1 MSGGDWQVFDREV
14 RGRVR
19 ELALELLGKPS
30 FRSADEWR
38 WGRKGSLSLVM
49 SGERAGLWFDHEL
62 GQGGGFADLVAHHLR
77 MGRREAL
84 EWISGCV
91 GVTLPSLGGRIHAA
105 EPFLRTLA
113 SARPKAQPVCDDGP
127 AKNAVERAA
136 RIWNHAEP
144 APADHP
150 YLRAKQVTPLALRAD
165 AQGRLI
171 VPLQDAAGVLH
182 SLEFINAD
190 GGKRYLADGAKRGH
204 FAVVGQ
210 EPAPLSTLEGLIL
223 VCEGWATGASL
234 HMATGHTV
242 IAAMDAGN
250 LLPVAEALRSRF
262 PEADLIIV
270 ADNDDKPGRTA
281 NPGVEAARKAAA
293 ATDARLAIPATPG
306 DANDLF
312 CAVGIEAVTALVASA
327 TRIPQPGPTYAEPIL
342 SVDEARASLAV
353 AIARFM
359 EDVRHWW
366 SGVDEPAILTPQTGD
381 GEATRHPYFDFNDV
395 QMPPP
400 LLGLPV
406 DVGLGKTS
414 ATREAIAC
422 LIASGALGGRKVVFA
437 VPRHDLG
444 AEQVAAFHQL
454 GVSAM
459 LWKGRTAPDPV
470 LHNPEQLMC
479 LDPGAP
485 FDALEV
491 EHPVEQS
498 CCKLRQDGVTLL
510 CPLYGKCAYQRQKP
524 LAMDSDV
531 IVCAHDSLFH
541 MKAEAIGTVGLL
553 VIDEGF
559 WQAGLRGLD
568 GKAKLTLDG
577 LEPVRSSPACYDSKN
592 KLHIANTADLVAT
605 RMKLWKALHVSEPG
619 VLRHGLLAATGLTV
633 EECRTAAGLE
643 RRRMRNAGL
652 LPGMD
657 PAERRARIAKIMPPD
672 GMPWAPP
679 GRCAILWLILAEA
692 LENGHDAAGVELFHE
707 RTEAG
712 SVKSLRLRWRSR
724 LRGGWATGVPI
735 LHLDATLRSEL
746 VEPYLPLIEIGALV
760 AARQPHVRV
769 RQVTQSPTSA
779 KALTPPAEAPAR
791 DQKAATSHL
800 RDLMAWI
807 GLRARQCRRS
817 DTDMDVLVIGQ
828 KAAIGALRAKG
839 LPPNVDAVHFNGLSG
854 LDRWGGVRCLIVLGR
869 TLPAPTTAEWSAVAI
884 NGRVPVRNPEDAG
897 WWYPLS
903 EQRIRLASGRT
914 LPLMVKTH
922 ADPIAE
928 AIRWSICEGELIQA
942 IGRGRGVNRTAETPL
957 EIDLLTDA
965 VLPLTVQEVVPW
977 QQIRPS
983 RHDLMALEG
992 VVLEN
997 AADMARC
1004 FPDLWPSR
1012 DAAKKDSQRRGT
1024 NCYYKDLYNSKL
1036 SPSSAWVTYQLEGAG
1051 QRARTALFDTSII
1064 PDPENWLTKRL
1075 GPLARFETNR
1085 RAEHVDAADG
1095 EVKAPVHSDTHIN
1108 ESEGASSTLVK
1119 DPAVGEQ
1126 AGAPPHARDVPNHP
1140 PTQETLP

>member
-1 MSGGDWQVFDREV
+1 MSGFDWHAFDREV
-14 RGRVR
+14 RGRIR
-19 ELALELLGKPS
+19 ELALELLGKPGL
-30 FRSADEWR
+30 RSADEWR

-49 SGERAGLWFDHEL
+49 SGERVGLWFDHEL
-62 GQGGGFADLVAHHLR
+62 GQGGSFTDLVAHHQR

-84 EWISGCV
+84 EWISSRV
-91 GVTLPSLGGRIHAA
+91 GVQLPSSGVPGRTHAA
-105 EPFLRTLA
+105 EPFLLSLA
-113 SARPKAQPVCDDGP
+113 SSRPKAEPARDEAP
-127 AKNAVERAA
+127 AKSAAERAT

-144 APADHP
+144 ASADHP
-150 YLRAKQVTPLALRAD
+150 YLLAKQVTPLALRVD

-171 VPLQDAAGVLH
+171 VPLQDAEGVLH
-182 SLEFINAD
+182 SLEFISAD
-190 GGKRYLADGAKRGH
+190 GGKRYLAGGAKRGH

-210 EPAPLSTLEGLIL
+210 EPAPLSTPEGPIL

-234 HMATGHTV
+234 CVATGHTV

-262 PEADLIIV
+262 PEADLVIV
-270 ADNDDKPGRTA
+270 ADNDDKPGRKT
-281 NPGVEAARKAAA
+281 NPGVEAARKVSAAV
-293 ATDARLAIPATPG
+293 DARLATPPVPG
-306 DANDLF
+306 DANDLC
-312 CAVGIEAVTALVASA
+312 CASGAGAVVALVSGAA
-327 TRIPQPGPTYAEPIL
+327 RLPQPGPTYAEPAL
-342 SVDEARASLAV
+342 SVDEARASLAD
-353 AIARFM
+353 AISRFM

-381 GEATRHPYFDFNDV
+381 GEASRHPYFDFNDV

-414 ATREAIAC
+414 VTRKAIAD

-444 AEQVAAFHQL
+444 AEQVAAFREM

-470 LHNPEQLMC
+470 PHNPEQLMC

-524 LAMDSDV
+524 LAMESDV

-577 LEPVRSSPACYDSKN
+577 LEPVRSSPACYDGKN
-592 KLHIANTADLVAT
+592 KLRIANTADLVAS

-643 RRRMRNAGL
+643 HRRLRDAGL

-657 PAERRARIAKIMPPD
+657 PAERRARITKIMPPD

-679 GRCAILWLILAEA
+679 GRCATLWLILAEA

-724 LRGGWATGVPI
+724 LRSGWAAGVPI

-769 RQVTQSPTSA
+769 RQVIQSPTSA

-791 DQKAATSHL
+791 DQKAAANHL

-807 GLRARQCRRS
+807 RLRARQCHRP

-828 KAAIGALRAKG
+828 KAAIGALRGMG
-839 LPPNVDAVHFNGLSG
+839 LPQNVDAIHFNGLSG
-854 LDRWGGVRCLIVLGR
+854 LDRWGSIRCLIVLGR
-869 TLPAPTTAEWSAVAI
+869 TLPAPITAECSVMAI

-903 EQRIRLASGRT
+903 ERRIRLANGRSM
-914 LPLMVKTH
+914 PLMVETH

-942 IGRGRGVNRTAETPL
+942 IGRGRGVNRSAETPL
-957 EIDLLTDA
+957 EIDLLSDA
-965 VLPLTVQEVVPW
+965 VLPLTVHEVVPW
-977 QQIRPS
+977 QEIRPS

-997 AADMARC
+997 AADMAKC

-1012 DAAKKDSQRRGT
+1012 DAGKKDSQRRGT

-1036 SPSSAWVTYQLEGAG
+1036 SPSSVWVTYQPEGAG

-1064 PDPENWLTKRL
+1064 PDPENWLFKRL
-1075 GPLARFETNR
+1075 GPLARCEVGLRGDEISTEDKNT
-1085 RAEHVDAADG
+1085 ADPDDGAG
-1095 EVKAPVHSDTHIN
+1095 EGVPSALHM
-1108 ESEGASSTLVK
+1108 
-1119 DPAVGEQ
+1119 DPAAGEQ
-1126 AGAPPHARDVPNHP
+1126 ADAPPLARDVPNHP
-1140 PTQETLP
+1140 STSEISS

>member
-1 MSGGDWQVFDREV
+1 MSGGDWKVFDREV
-14 RGRVR
+14 HGRVR

-77 MGRREAL
+77 MGRHDAL
-84 EWISGCV
+84 EWIAGRV

-113 SARPKAQPVCDDGP
+113 SARPKAQHVRDDGP

-136 RIWNHAEP
+136 RIWDHAEP

-150 YLRAKQVTPLALRAD
+150 YLLAKQVAPLALRAD

-171 VPLQDAAGVLH
+171 VPLQDVAGVLH
-182 SLEFINAD
+182 SLEFIAAD
-190 GGKRYLADGAKRGH
+190 GGKRYLTGGAKRGH

-210 EPAPLSTLEGLIL
+210 EPADFATPSGPLVI
-223 VCEGWATGASL
+223 CEGWATGASL
-234 HMATGHTV
+234 HMATGHTIV
-242 IAAMDAGN
+242 AAMDAGN

-293 ATDARLAIPATPG
+293 AVDARLAIPHLPG

-312 CAVGIEAVTALVASA
+312 CVEGAEAVAALVASA
-327 TRIPQPGPTYAEPIL
+327 ARVPQPGPTYAEPVL
-342 SVDEARASLAV
+342 TVDEARASLAD

-366 SGVDEPAILTPQTGD
+366 AGVDDPVASPPVSGE
-381 GEATRHPYFDFNDV
+381 GEAAHPWLDFNDV
-395 QMPPP
+395 KMPPP

-414 ATREAIAC
+414 ATREAIAK

-444 AEQVAAFHQL
+444 AEQVAAFREM

-470 LHNPEQLMC
+470 PHNPEQLMC

-510 CPLYGKCAYQRQKP
+510 CPLYGKCGYQRQKP

-633 EECRTAAGLE
+633 EECQIAAALE
-643 RRRMRNAGL
+643 RRRLRDAGL

-679 GRCAILWLILAEA
+679 GRCAILWLIIAEA

-724 LRGGWATGVPI
+724 LRSGWAAGVPI

-746 VEPYLPLIEIGALV
+746 VEPYLPFMEIGALV
-760 AARQPHVRV
+760 AARQPYVRV
-769 RQVTQSPTSA
+769 RQITQSPTSA
-779 KALTPPAEAPAR
+779 KALTPLAEAPAR
-791 DQKAATSHL
+791 DQKAAANHL
-800 RDLMAWI
+800 RDLMALI
-807 GLRARQCRRS
+807 RLRARQCRRP

-839 LPPNVDAVHFNGLSG
+839 LPQNVDAVHFNGLSG

-869 TLPAPTTAEWSAVAI
+869 TLPAPITAEWSAVAI

-897 WWYPLS
+897 WWYPLT
-903 EQRIRLASGRT
+903 ERRIRLANGRT
-914 LPLMVKTH
+914 LPLMVETH

-983 RHDLMALEG
+983 RHDLMALDG

-997 AADMARC
+997 TADMARC
-1004 FPDLWPSR
+1004 FPDLWSSR
-1012 DAAKKDSQRRGT
+1012 DAAKKDSQRMGT
-1024 NCYYKDLYNSKL
+1024 NCYYKDLYNSRL
-1036 SPSSAWVTYQLEGAG
+1036 SPSSAWVTYQPEGAG

-1064 PDPENWLTKRL
+1064 PDPENWLAKTL
-1075 GPLARFETNR
+1075 GPLARFEVTQ

-1095 EVKAPVHSDTHIN
+1095 DVKAPVHSDTQIN
-1108 ESEGASSTLVK
+1108 EPEGASNTPVK
-1119 DPAVGEQ
+1119 DPAAGEQ
-1126 AGAPPHARDVPNHP
+1126 AATPPHARDVPNHP

>member
-1 MSGGDWQVFDREV
+1 MSGGDWHAFDREV
-14 RGRVR
+14 RVRVR
-19 ELALELLGKPS
+19 ELALELLSKPS

-62 GQGGGFADLVAHHLR
+62 GQGGGFTDLVAYHLR
-77 MGRREAL
+77 MGRRDAL
-84 EWISGCV
+84 EWIAGRV
-91 GVTLPSLGGRIHAA
+91 GVTLPSLGGRTDAA

-113 SARPKAQPVCDDGP
+113 SARPKAQPVRDDVS
-127 AKNAVERAA
+127 AKNAGERAA

-150 YLRAKQVTPLALRAD
+150 YLRAKQVPPLALRAD
-165 AQGRLI
+165 EQGRLI
-171 VPLQDAAGVLH
+171 VPLQDADGILH

-190 GGKRYLADGAKRGH
+190 GGKRYLAGGAKRGH
-204 FAVVGQ
+204 FAVVVQ
-210 EPAPLSTLEGLIL
+210 EPAPLSTPEGPIL
-223 VCEGWATGASL
+223 VCEGCATGASL
-234 HMATGHTV
+234 CMATGHTV

-250 LLPVAEALRSRF
+250 LLPVAEALRSRY
-262 PEADLIIV
+262 PEADLIII

-281 NPGVEAARKAAA
+281 NPGVEAARKAAS

-312 CAVGIEAVTALVASA
+312 CAGGIEAVATLVSSA
-327 TRIPQPGPTYAEPIL
+327 ARIPQPGPTYAEPVL
-342 SVDEARASLAV
+342 SVDEARASLAE

-366 SGVDEPAILTPQTGD
+366 AGVDDPVASPPASGA
-381 GEATRHPYFDFNDV
+381 GEAAPHPFLDFNDV

-414 ATREAIAC
+414 ATREAIAG
-422 LIASGALGGRKVVFA
+422 LIASRAIGGRKVVFA

-444 AEQVAAFHQL
+444 AEQVAAFRKM

-470 LHNPEQLMC
+470 PHNTEQLMC

-510 CPLYGKCAYQRQKP
+510 CPLYGKCGYQRQKP
-524 LAMDSDV
+524 LAMESDV

-633 EECRTAAGLE
+633 EECQVAAALE
-643 RRRMRNAGL
+643 RRRLRDAGL

-679 GRCAILWLILAEA
+679 GRCAILWLIIAEA
-692 LENGHDAAGVELFHE
+692 LESANDAAGVELFHE

-724 LRGGWATGVPI
+724 LRSGWAAGVPI

-746 VEPYLPLIEIGALV
+746 VEPYLPLIEVGALV
-760 AARQPHVRV
+760 AARQPHVRA

-779 KALTPPAEAPAR
+779 KALTPLAEAPAR
-791 DQKAATSHL
+791 DQKAAANHL

-807 GLRARQCRRS
+807 RLRARQCRRTGA
-817 DTDMDVLVIGQ
+817 DVDVLVIGQ

-839 LPPNVDAVHFNGLSG
+839 LPQKVDAVHFNGLSG

-884 NGRVPVRNPEDAG
+884 NGRVPLRNPEDAG

-903 EQRIRLASGRT
+903 ERRIRLASGRT
-914 LPLMVKTH
+914 LPLMVETH

-957 EIDLLTDA
+957 EIDLVTDA
-965 VLPLTVQEVVPW
+965 VLPLIVQEVVTW

-983 RHDLMALEG
+983 RHDLMALDG

-1036 SPSSAWVTYQLEGAG
+1036 SPSSAWVTYQPEGAG

-1064 PDPENWLTKRL
+1064 PDPENWLAKSL
-1075 GPLARFETNR
+1075 GPLARFEVTQ
-1085 RAEHVDAADG
+1085 RAEHVDEADG
-1095 EVKAPVHSDTHIN
+1095 EVKAPVHSDAHVN
-1108 ESEGASSTLVK
+1108 ESDSASNAPDK
-1119 DPAVGEQ
+1119 NPAAGEQ
-1126 AGAPPHARDVPNHP
+1126 AGAPPHA
-1140 PTQETLP
+1140 

>member
-1 MSGGDWQVFDREV
+1 MSGGNWHAFDREV
-14 RGRVR
+14 RVRVR
-19 ELALELLGKPS
+19 ELALELLGKPGL
-30 FRSADEWR
+30 RTPDEWR

-62 GQGGGFADLVAHHLR
+62 GQGGGFAGLVAHHLR

-84 EWISGCV
+84 EWIAGRV
-91 GVTLPSLGGRIHAA
+91 GVTLPSVSGRTNAA
-105 EPFLRTLA
+105 EAILLTLA
-113 SARPKAQPVCDDGP
+113 NSRPKAQPVRDDGP
-127 AKNAVERAA
+127 AKNAAERAA

-150 YLRAKQVTPLALRAD
+150 YLVAKHVTPLALRAD
-165 AQGRLI
+165 EQGRLI
-171 VPLQDAAGVLH
+171 VPLQDADSVLH
-182 SLEFINAD
+182 SLEFISAD
-190 GGKRYLADGAKRGH
+190 GAKRYLAGGAKRGH

-210 EPAPLSTLEGLIL
+210 EPAPLSTPEGPIL

-234 HMATGHTV
+234 SMATGHTV

-262 PEADLIIV
+262 PEADLVVV
-270 ADNDDKPGRTA
+270 ADNDDKPGRMA
-281 NPGVEAARKAAA
+281 NPGVVAARKTAA
-293 ATDARLAIPATPG
+293 ATDARLAIPTIPG

-312 CAVGIEAVTALVASA
+312 CAEGIEAVATLVASA
-327 TRIPQPGPTYAEPIL
+327 ARIPQPGPAYAEPAL
-342 SVDEARASLAV
+342 SVDEARASLAD
-353 AIARFM
+353 AITRFM

-366 SGVDEPAILTPQTGD
+366 AGVDEPAILTAQSGE
-381 GEATRHPYFDFNDV
+381 GEAAHPWFDFNDV

-414 ATREAIAC
+414 ATREATAG
-422 LIASGALGGRKVVFA
+422 LIASRALGGRKVVFA

-444 AEQVAAFHQL
+444 AEQVTVFREM

-470 LHNPEQLMC
+470 PHNPEQLMC

-510 CPLYGKCAYQRQKP
+510 CPLYGKCSYQRQKP
-524 LAMDSDV
+524 LAMESDV

-577 LEPVRSSPACYDSKN
+577 LEPVRSSPVCYDGKN
-592 KLHIANTADLVAT
+592 KLHIANTADLVAA

-619 VLRHGLLAATGLTV
+619 VLRQGLLAATGLTV

-643 RRRMRNAGL
+643 RRRLRSAGL
-652 LPGMD
+652 HPGMD

-692 LENGHDAAGVELFHE
+692 LENGHDAAGVELFHD

-724 LRGGWATGVPI
+724 LRGGWAAGVPI
-735 LHLDATLRSEL
+735 LHLDATLRPEL
-746 VEPYLPLIEIGALV
+746 VEPYLPYMEIGALV

-779 KALTPPAEAPAR
+779 KALTPLAEAPAR
-791 DQKAATSHL
+791 DQKAAATHL

-807 GLRARQCRRS
+807 RLRARQCHRP

-828 KAAIGALRAKG
+828 KAAVGALRAKD

-854 LDRWGGVRCLIVLGR
+854 FDRWGGVRCLIVLGR

-884 NGRVPVRNPEDAG
+884 NGRVPVPNPEDAG

-903 EQRIRLASGRT
+903 EKRLRLASGRT
-914 LPLMVKTH
+914 LPLMVETH

-942 IGRGRGVNRTAETPL
+942 IGRGRGVNCTAETPL

-965 VLPLTVQEVVPW
+965 VLPLTVQEVVSW
-977 QQIRPS
+977 QQISPS
-983 RHDLMALEG
+983 RHDLMALDG

-1036 SPSSAWVTYQLEGAG
+1036 SPSSAWVTYQPEGAG
-1051 QRARTALFDTSII
+1051 QRTRTALFDTSII
-1064 PDPENWLTKRL
+1064 PDPEEWLTKRL
-1075 GPLARFETNR
+1075 GPFARCEIAMR
-1085 RAEHVDAADG
+1085 VEDMDVADG
-1095 EVKAPVHSDTHIN
+1095 EVKTSANSNAEIDDFEGVPNAPDAN
-1108 ESEGASSTLVK
+1108 PAAS
-1119 DPAVGEQ
+1119 EQ
-1126 AGAPPHARDVPNHP
+1126 AGAPPHACDVPNHP
-1140 PTQETLP
+1140 PTEEISS

>member
-1 MSGGDWQVFDREV
+1 
-14 RGRVR
+14 
-19 ELALELLGKPS
+19 
-30 FRSADEWR
+30 
-38 WGRKGSLSLVM
+38 
-49 SGERAGLWFDHEL
+49 
-62 GQGGGFADLVAHHLR
+62 
-77 MGRREAL
+77 
-84 EWISGCV
+84 
-91 GVTLPSLGGRIHAA
+91 
-105 EPFLRTLA
+105 
-113 SARPKAQPVCDDGP
+113 
-127 AKNAVERAA
+127 
-136 RIWNHAEP
+136 
-144 APADHP
+144 
-150 YLRAKQVTPLALRAD
+150 
-165 AQGRLI
+165 
-171 VPLQDAAGVLH
+171 
-182 SLEFINAD
+182 
-190 GGKRYLADGAKRGH
+190 
-204 FAVVGQ
+204 
-210 EPAPLSTLEGLIL
+210 
-223 VCEGWATGASL
+223 
-234 HMATGHTV
+234 
-242 IAAMDAGN
+242 
-250 LLPVAEALRSRF
+250 
-262 PEADLIIV
+262 
-270 ADNDDKPGRTA
+270 
-281 NPGVEAARKAAA
+281 
-293 ATDARLAIPATPG
+293 
-306 DANDLF
+306 
-312 CAVGIEAVTALVASA
+312 
-327 TRIPQPGPTYAEPIL
+327 
-342 SVDEARASLAV
+342 
-353 AIARFM
+353 
-359 EDVRHWW
+359 
-366 SGVDEPAILTPQTGD
+366 
-381 GEATRHPYFDFNDV
+381 
-395 QMPPP
+395 P

-414 ATREAIAC
+414 ATREAITR
-422 LIASGALGGRKVVFA
+422 LIASRALGGRKVVFA

-444 AEQVAAFHQL
+444 AEQVAAFREM

-459 LWKGRTAPDPV
+459 LWKGRTAPDPAP
-470 LHNPEQLMC
+470 HNPEQLMC

-510 CPLYGKCAYQRQKP
+510 CPLYGKCGYQRQKP
-524 LAMDSDV
+524 LAMDSEV

-577 LEPVRSSPACYDSKN
+577 LEPVRCSPACYDGKN
-592 KLHIANTADLVAT
+592 KLHIANTADLVAA

-633 EECRTAAGLE
+633 EECRTAAALE
-643 RRRMRNAGL
+643 RRRLRDAGL

-679 GRCAILWLILAEA
+679 GRCAILWLIIAEA
-692 LENGHDAAGVELFHE
+692 LESGNDAAGVELFHE

-724 LRGGWATGVPI
+724 LRSGWAAGVPI

-746 VEPYLPLIEIGALV
+746 VEPYLPHIEIGALV

-791 DQKAATSHL
+791 DQKAAANHL

-807 GLRARQCRRS
+807 RLRARQCRRL

-869 TLPAPTTAEWSAVAI
+869 TLPAPITAEWSAVAI
-884 NGRVPVRNPEDAG
+884 NGRVPLRNPEDAG
-897 WWYPLS
+897 WWYPLT
-903 EQRIRLASGRT
+903 ERRIRLASGRT
-914 LPLMVKTH
+914 LPLMVETH

-957 EIDLLTDA
+957 DIDLLTDA
-965 VLPLTVQEVVPW
+965 VLPLTIHEVVPW
-977 QQIRPS
+977 QQISPS
-983 RHDLMALEG
+983 RHDLMALDG

-1036 SPSSAWVTYQLEGAG
+1036 SPSSAWVTYQPEGAG

-1064 PDPENWLTKRL
+1064 PGPENWVAKSL
-1075 GPLARFETNR
+1075 GPLARFEVTQ

-1108 ESEGASSTLVK
+1108 EPEGASNTPDK

-1126 AGAPPHARDVPNHP
+1126 AGVPPHARDVPIP
-1140 PTQETLP
+1140 P